1 MSASTFTAEDIARF
15 LASNPEFFHEHA
27 EVFSE
32 LRVPH
37 PHETRAIS
45 LGERQILTLRAK
57 TKDLEWRLSG
67 LINNASGN
75 EKISRTLTT
84 WGCQML
90 AEPNAERLPQLIV
103 DHLASLFELPNT
115 SLKVWGLSQC
125 GNTQFTD
132 GMTAE
137 IKQYADTLDTP
148 YCGPVT
154 DQPVIAWLNEPAQSL
169 AVVPLKDNEGVFGLL
184 VLAAND
190 QERFQPDMGTAF
202 LEILS
207 SLASAA
213 LSRLK

>member
-1 MSASTFTAEDIARF
+1 MSASTFTPEEIARF
-15 LASNPEFFHEHA
+15 LASNPDFFQEHA

-75 EKISRTLTT
+75 EKISRTLTS
-84 WGCQML
+84 WCCRML
-90 AEPNAERLPQLIV
+90 AEPQAERLPQLIV
-103 DHLASLFELPNT
+103 EHLSSLFELPNT
-115 SLKVWGLSQC
+115 TLKVWGLSQC
-125 GNTQFTD
+125 NDTHFTD
-132 GMTAE
+132 GITEE
-137 IKQYADTLDTP
+137 IKQYANALNAP
-148 YCGPVT
+148 YCGPVI
-154 DQPVIAWLNEPAQSL
+154 DQPVLAWLSAPAQSL
-169 AVVPLKDNEGVFGLL
+169 AVVPMKDDSGVFGLL
-184 VLAAND
+184 VLGAED
-190 QERFQPDMGTAF
+190 KDRFQPDMGTAF

-207 SLASAA
+207 SLASSA

>member
-1 MSASTFTAEDIARF
+1 MSASTFTPEEIARF
-15 LASNPEFFHEHA
+15 LASNPDFFQKHA

-75 EKISRTLTT
+75 EKISRTLTA
-84 WGCQML
+84 WCCRML
-90 AEPNAERLPQLIV
+90 AEPKAEHLPQLVV
-103 DHLASLFELPNT
+103 DHISSLFELPDT
-115 SLKVWGLSQC
+115 SLRVWGLSQC
-125 GNTQFTD
+125 NDTQFTD
-132 GMTAE
+132 GITEE
-137 IKQYADTLDTP
+137 IKQYANALDTP
-148 YCGPVT
+148 YCGPVN
-154 DQPVIAWLNEPAQSL
+154 DQPVLAWLKEPAQSL
-169 AVVPLKDNEGVFGLL
+169 AVVPLKDDSGVFGLL

-190 QERFQPDMGTAF
+190 NERFQPDMGTAF

>member
-1 MSASTFTAEDIARF
+1 MSASTFTPEEVARF
-15 LASNPEFFHEHA
+15 LASNPDFFQDHA
-27 EVFSE
+27 DVFSE

-75 EKISRTLTT
+75 EKISRTLTD
-84 WGCQML
+84 WCCQML
-90 AEPNAERLPQLIV
+90 AEPQADHLPQLIV
-103 DHLASLFELPNT
+103 NHLSSLFELPNT
-115 SLKVWGLSQC
+115 VLKVWGLAQC
-125 GNTQFTD
+125 TNEQFTD
-132 GMTAE
+132 GTTE
-137 IKQYADTLDTP
+137 EVKQYAHSLTAP
-148 YCGPVT
+148 YCGPVS
-154 DQPVIAWLNEPAQSL
+154 DQPVLSWLNEPAQSL
-169 AVVPLKDNEGVFGLL
+169 AVVPMKDTSGVFGLL
-184 VLAAND
+184 VLASQD
-190 QERFQPDMGTAF
+190 KERFQADMGTAF